1 METRP
6 KKEPTL
12 PLPETMGWTNSDD
25 GKLVPKL
32 MTLAASL
39 YPKTVPRWLPVA
51 ANQDVQQIG
60 AAAGMWDCRVQEH
73 ENAEALKISVAQMM
87 LMDMSLQTNDSKWYS
102 AEKKKRLASL
112 SNFSFLFCNCLS
124 TNNVFFLF
132 RPVRRACLMFTISI

>member
-1 METRP
+1 MLWKQGQKRN
-6 KKEPTL
+6 PTL

-39 YPKTVPRWLPVA
+39 YPKAVSRWLPVA

-60 AAAGMWDCRVQEH
+60 FK
-73 ENAEALKISVAQMM
+73 LMM

-102 AEKKKRLASL
+102 SEKKA
-112 SNFSFLFCNCLS
+112 FSFS
-124 TNNVFFLF
+124 K
-132 RPVRRACLMFTISI
+132 